1 MNKRAIIVFAMFNRL
16 FNRNKPEQHKGRG
29 KGRGKAKSGKRGGS
43 IPSSA
48 PPPQAA
54 PAPEAPPPP
63 KGLSLDQKLDI
74 VGILLILAGILILL
88 ALFSP
93 ANSNITAPV
102 LKLLSQLF
110 GYGKYLVPV
119 GLIILG
125 LWIVLRHF
133 GDKLPRIAPERVM
146 GWIGVYLISLIS
158 LHFIIAPDTSSL
170 MKLAEEGNGGGYIGA
185 YLLKMLFDS
194 LGQAG
199 SAVVVVAGWIIG
211 LILGAGI
218 TTQQIVDAIRFVT
231 DRLPKPK
238 AVIGEQLPL
247 PNVPPV
253 QTSTAAPAAA
263 ATPTPTPAPESE
275 SKSVSKS
282 PLKTSTVSAKK
293 PKQGSKE
300 ESVSPDQKSESKSP
314 QPAAPVYDQPIIIG
328 GHQPWVLPKATEML
342 EAGSESGADD
352 DYDRQRAHVIEDTL
366 NSFGAP
372 VRVVEI
378 NRGPTIT
385 QFGVEPDFVDVRGK
399 KTKVKV
405 GKISA
410 LSDDLALALAA
421 PSIRIE
427 APVPGKGYVGIE
439 VPNTQTNLVSLRDVM
454 ESEAFRKI
462 KTTLGLALGQDVSGQ
477 AICGDLTNMPH
488 LLIAGTTGSGKS
500 VCVNSIICA
509 LLIQNTPDDLKFLM
523 VDPKRVELTSYNNI
537 PHLLV
542 PVIVDMERVVGSLQ
556 WVTREMDERY
566 RKFAKAG
573 TRNIVDYNARIGKE
587 ADKKLPYLVVVI
599 DELADLMMLAPD
611 ETERTITRL
620 AQMARATGIHLIIA
634 TQRPSVDVVTGL
646 IKANF
651 PARIAFAVASSIDSR
666 VILDQPGAEKLLGRG
681 DMLLQ
686 SPDTG
691 QPLRM
696 QGVFV
701 SDVEIQRLVRYWK
714 GARGMDVDSE
724 ESLQP
729 QATPSAPM
737 TPGVPTPTQVPMW
750 DEDNGSKDDS
760 EDDLF
765 AESVRVVREMR
776 KASITLLQRRLRI
789 GYTRAAKLIDELEE
803 KGIVGPAKSG
813 AQQREVLGLDI
824 DPTKSE
830 PAETSEWAKEE

>member
-1 MNKRAIIVFAMFNRL
+1 MFNRL
-16 FNRNKPEQHKGRG
+16 FNRNKPESRRG
-29 KGRGKAKSGKRGGS
+29 KGKSKARGGKKSGAMM
-43 IPSSA
+43 PPSA
-48 PPPQAA
+48 PPPQSA
-54 PAPEAPPPP
+54 PTPEAPPPP

-74 VGILLILAGILILL
+74 VGILLILGGILILL

-93 ANSNITAPV
+93 ANSSITAPV

-146 GWIGVYLISLIS
+146 GWIGVYLISLIT

-199 SAVVVVAGWIIG
+199 SVVVVMAGWIIG

-218 TTQQIVDAIRFVT
+218 TTQQIVDAIKFVT

-238 AVIGEQLPL
+238 VVIGEQLPL

-263 ATPTPTPAPESE
+263 ATPPPAPAAESE

-282 PLKTSTVSAKK
+282 PLKTPTVTAKK

-300 ESVSPDQKSESKSP
+300 ESASPDQKAESKSS
-314 QPAAPVYDQPIIIG
+314 QPAPVYDQPIIIG

-342 EAGSESGADD
+342 EAGTESGADD

-427 APVPGKGYVGIE
+427 APVPGKGYVGVE
-439 VPNTQTNLVSLRDVM
+439 VPNTHTNLVSLRDVM
-454 ESEAFRKI
+454 ESDAFRKI

-573 TRNIVDYNARIGKE
+573 TRNIVDYNTRIGKE
-587 ADKKLPYLVVVI
+587 AEKKLPYLVVII

-714 GARGMDVDSE
+714 GARGMDVDSD
-724 ESLQP
+724 ESPQP
-729 QATPSAPM
+729 QAVASAPM
-737 TPGVPTPTQVPMW
+737 TPGAPTPIQTPMW
-750 DEDNGSKDDS
+750 EEDNGSKSDS

-765 AESVRVVREMR
+765 DESVKVVREMR

-824 DPTKSE
+824 DPTKPE